1 MFGLTRILAMYRT
14 ARARVVL
21 WFPLGIT
28 ARLSISFTAV
38 AILAAAANLIVEQ
51 GVSIVRTTHTSP
63 ASQTAPPIRSPAQRL
78 RPAAIPSHINAD
90 RLALSIDRYE
100 RTTRNRAV
108 TASSEA
114 TEQLRNASKD
124 LDVVSADFFAHT
136 TTDIN
141 GTGSNLAIRLKS
153 YKTVGAEYLQ
163 LSDERRMVLT
173 DHATQFEA
181 LTVQITAS
189 LEGAWRIFGHVFAR
203 QSLMRLRADL
213 DAMRRDFAG
222 ISSTSSYSADSIQN
236 LVSSEAAFGRTLH
249 RYENALQR
257 SEGVAWVERLRAS
270 YATVVEMR
278 KRLVEIDARRQQ
290 IDREFSETGARI
302 ATAIPAAPVAL
313 VPRTQNRGLPAT
325 QVVLPASVSGT
336 TPTAIPAGAV
346 DFAVTTTMTVPGED
360 SRRNL
365 VAWITTGV
373 LALLITISLFTVRS
387 VLIPVRKMLDAT
399 SKISSGETDVRVPRG
414 GIKELDTLAIAFN
427 QMATQLASARELT
440 RGHQQQLEAKVE
452 DRTRQLLHL
461 AEHDPLTQLP
471 NRRQLFA
478 LLNQAIAQAATSRF
492 HVGVFF
498 IDIDNFKNLN
508 DSLGHAFG
516 DRVLISIAMRLKET
530 AQHFGFAARL
540 GGDEF
545 TVVFEQARTADEV
558 REAGW
563 KLVHAFQKPLLVDDR
578 ELIVSVSV
586 GASLYPDH
594 AQQAEA
600 LLSAA
605 DAALFQA
612 KALGRSQLAV
622 FTPELLQAATNKFTT
637 EQGLR
642 RAIERGE
649 FELVYQP
656 ETNLET
662 MEVGLV
668 EALIRWRLPDGRLAL
683 PGEFLTVAEESG
695 LIIEIGDWVIRTAI
709 QSAARW
715 HHGEWPEARVA
726 INVSARQLLDQRFVE
741 RVQGL
746 LHEFNLPPRCIEIE
760 LTETVLQ
767 TGPAT
772 IESLHRLRACG
783 IPIALDD
790 FGTGYSS
797 LTSLEQLPLTR
808 IKLDRSLIASV
819 DTSSRS
825 GAIARAIISL
835 CSSLGV
841 GVTAEGIERIEQFN
855 FLLAHRSIHMQ
866 GFLIAG
872 PVSGDELIEL
882 NAKMSSIMSQ
892 LLLSIPQQATG
903 ASVADIFSARP
914 SAVQMLRHT

>member
-1 MFGLTRILAMYRT
+1 MID
-14 ARARVVL
+14 
-21 WFPLGIT
+21 ID
-28 ARLSISFTAV
+28 
-38 AILAAAANLIVEQ
+38 
-51 GVSIVRTTHTSP
+51 
-63 ASQTAPPIRSPAQRL
+63 QR
-78 RPAAIPSHINAD
+78 
-90 RLALSIDRYE
+90 
-100 RTTRNRAV
+100 
-108 TASSEA
+108 
-114 TEQLRNASKD
+114 
-124 LDVVSADFFAHT
+124 
-136 TTDIN
+136 
-141 GTGSNLAIRLKS
+141 
-153 YKTVGAEYLQ
+153 
-163 LSDERRMVLT
+163 
-173 DHATQFEA
+173 
-181 LTVQITAS
+181 
-189 LEGAWRIFGHVFAR
+189 
-203 QSLMRLRADL
+203 
-213 DAMRRDFAG
+213 
-222 ISSTSSYSADSIQN
+222 
-236 LVSSEAAFGRTLH
+236 H
-249 RYENALQR
+249 R
-257 SEGVAWVERLRAS
+257 
-270 YATVVEMR
+270 
-278 KRLVEIDARRQQ
+278 Q
-290 IDREFSETGARI
+290 IDREFAETGARI
-302 ATAIPAAPVAL
+302 ATAIPAVAVVTPPRVADVRLKVAP
-313 VPRTQNRGLPAT
+313 
-325 QVVLPASVSGT
+325 PASRSTNGGT
-336 TPTAIPAGAV
+336 RTNDMPAATT
-346 DFAVTTTMTVPGED
+346 DTAVTTTTTVPNDDG
-360 SRRNL
+360 RRAL
-365 VAWITTGV
+365 VAWITTAV

-387 VLIPVRKMLDAT
+387 VLIPVRKMLDLTA
-399 SKISSGETDVRVPRG
+399 KIASGETDVRVPRG

-427 QMATQLASARELT
+427 QMAAQLAAARELT

-478 LLNQAIAQAATSRF
+478 LLNQAISQAANEGL

-516 DRVLISIAMRLKET
+516 DRVLISIATRLGET
-530 AQHFGFAARL
+530 AQRFGFAARL

-545 TVVFEQARTADEV
+545 TVVYQLARTADDV

-563 KLVHAFQKPLLVDDR
+563 QLVHAFQKPLLVDDR

-594 AQQAEA
+594 AEQAEA

-649 FELVYQP
+649 FELMYQP
-656 ETNLET
+656 ETNLDT

-683 PGEFLTVAEESG
+683 PGEFLAVAEESG

-709 QSAARW
+709 QTAARW
-715 HHGEWPEARVA
+715 HHGEWPDARVA

-741 RVQGL
+741 RVQSL
-746 LHEFNLPPRCIEIE
+746 LHEFDLPPRCIEIE

-841 GVTAEGIERIEQFN
+841 GVTAEGIERIEQFS

-872 PVSGDELIEL
+872 PVSGDELMGL

-903 ASVADIFSARP
+903 ASVADFFSARP
-914 SAVQMLRHT
+914 GTIKVLRST